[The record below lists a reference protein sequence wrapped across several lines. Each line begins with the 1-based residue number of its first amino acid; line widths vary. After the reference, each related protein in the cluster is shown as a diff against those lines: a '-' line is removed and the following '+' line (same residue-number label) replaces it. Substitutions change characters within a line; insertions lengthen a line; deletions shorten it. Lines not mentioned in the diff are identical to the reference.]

1 MRHPHKLKNGV
12 FNLLSK
18 EDGQEGV
25 SLARPRSSSVDSLPR
40 SFPLVLWFGFIRRLW
55 NDGATKF

>member
-25 SLARPRSSSVDSLPR
+25 SLARPTSSSVDSLPR
-40 SFPLVLWFGFIRRLW
+40 SFPLVL
-55 NDGATKF
+55 